1 MRLETKTVLRE
12 FHAAFDAKKFRHC
25 VEVPLIPYTSII
37 NARLVAIS
45 HHGNAAVMFF
55 DDGKAYVLRSL
66 PEHPLQAAVA
76 HWEMEKL
83 LKGRGILGF
92 RYDGRHLLIRT
103 DDNIEHKLYK
113 VDDEPWLVDYSAE
126 IIYWLIDSRLKG
138 NDMEHF
144 CVAQAC
150 DELSGKDGFPCT
162 GKSTIE
168 SIYERAREVLDVGG
182 RNLEKLAGHIWR
194 NMLHNYYVD
203 TACGIYLM
211 ETV

>member
-12 FHAAFDAKKFRHC
+12 FHAAFDAKKFRPC
-25 VEVPLIPYTSII
+25 VEVPLIPYTSMI
-37 NARLVAIS
+37 NAKLVAIS
-45 HHGNAAVMFF
+45 HHGNAAVLFF

-66 PEHPLQAAVA
+66 PENPLHAVAA
-76 HWEMEKL
+76 HWETEKL
-83 LKGRGILGF
+83 LKGRVILGF
-92 RYDGRHLLIRT
+92 RYDGQFLLIRT
-103 DDNIEHKLYK
+103 DDNVEHPLYN
-113 VDDEPWLVDYSAE
+113 VADEPWLVDYSSE
-126 IIYWLIDSRLKG
+126 IVYWLIDTRLKG
-138 NDMEHF
+138 SDMEHF

-168 SIYERAREVLDVGG
+168 SIYEKAREVLNTGG
-182 RNLEKLAGHIWR
+182 RNLDKLTGYMWR

-211 ETV
+211 ESV